1 MQPAADRLEAA
12 LKEINVKD
20 AQIPVFA
27 NAYAKPVVKA
37 SDIIDALVKQLTQ
50 PVRWVETVQA
60 LKAEGVEA
68 LVEVGPNK
76 VLSGLA
82 RRIDRSLGT
91 ANVCNEATLAK
102 ALEELA

>member
-1 MQPAADRLEAA
+1 MQPAADRLDAA

-20 AQIPVFA
+20 AQIPVYA

-60 LKAEGVEA
+60 LKAEGVET

-82 RRIDRSLGT
+82 RRIDRALGT